1 MFDVPRR
8 RTPVLLGWMV
18 FGAGLFLSIWSARAL
33 TPEQLK
39 PLADDDFDAKSQ
51 AVDQIISAGDA
62 AALRIL
68 EALDQSALYATDSGQ
83 ILIQVGTSFH
93 DALTDAPVSA
103 NADSA
108 QAISLSNVLRA
119 RVSRG
124 LARVELKSSDK
135 VLREQA
141 VNTLSN
147 DPDPSFN
154 ADVQAAREHETDP
167 GLRKRLDQLWA
178 MTALRDPDPVHRAEA
193 VRLIAQRHDP
203 QLRTLIAPLVS
214 TKSDGSFVE
223 PDAQVRKAAQTA
235 IDQLKSD
242 ELKTQWVGNAFAGLS
257 LGSILLLAA
266 LGLAI
271 IYGLIGV
278 INMAHGEFLM
288 IGAYATYVT
297 QQIFISRWPQLLD
310 WYPVA
315 ALPVA
320 FCAAAI
326 VGLAIERLIIRFLYG
341 RPLETLLAT
350 FGVSLI
356 LIQTVRT
363 IFGAQNVQ
371 VANPTWM
378 SGGIE
383 VLPGLVLPF
392 NRICI
397 IIFALTVVLL
407 TWIVLQRTKLGLL
420 VRAVTQNRRM
430 AACLGVK
437 TWQVDC
443 YAFAFGSGIA
453 GLGGCALAQIG
464 NVGPDLGQT
473 YIIDSF
479 MAVVLGGVGQ
489 LSGTIFGSLGLG
501 LITKCIE
508 PFWGAVL
515 AKIAVLVLIILFIQK
530 RPQGLFALKGRS
542 AEM

>member
-1 MFDVPRR
+1 MVDSLRIR
-8 RTPVLLGWMV
+8 LLLLGLT
-18 FGAGLFLSIWSARAL
+18 FCAGLCWSIVPSAGAL

-39 PLADDDFDAKSQ
+39 PLADDDFDAKSE

-93 DALTDAPVSA
+93 DALTDAPVSV

-124 LARVELKSSDK
+124 LARVELKSPDK
-135 VLREQA
+135 ALREQA

-154 ADVQAAREHETDP
+154 ADVQAAREHEIDP
-167 GLRKRLDQLWA
+167 ALRKRLDQLWA
-178 MTALRDPDPVHRAEA
+178 MTALRDPDPAHRAEA
-193 VRLIAQRHDP
+193 VNLIAQRHDP
-203 QLRTLIAPLVS
+203 QLRTLIAPLVT
-214 TKSDGSFVE
+214 TKPDGSFVE
-223 PDAQVRKAAQTA
+223 PDAGVRKAAQAA

-297 QQIFISRWPQLLD
+297 QQIFMSRWPQLLD

-407 TWIVLQRTKLGLL
+407 TWIVLQKTKLGLL

-453 GLGGCALAQIG
+453 G
-464 NVGPDLGQT
+464 
-473 YIIDSF
+473 
-479 MAVVLGGVGQ
+479 
-489 LSGTIFGSLGLG
+489 
-501 LITKCIE
+501 
-508 PFWGAVL
+508 
-515 AKIAVLVLIILFIQK
+515 
-530 RPQGLFALKGRS
+530 
-542 AEM
+542 

>member
-154 ADVQAAREHETDP
+154 ADVQAVREHETDP
-167 GLRKRLDQLWA
+167 ALRKRLDQLWA

-193 VRLIAQRHDP
+193 VSLIAQRHDP

-297 QQIFISRWPQLLD
+297 QQVFMSRWPQLLD

-407 TWIVLQRTKLGLL
+407 TWIVLQKTKLGLL

-501 LITKCIE
+501 LITKGIE